1 VGGGEQALSKAL
13 RNVLTVKVLAVSALA
28 IAGIVMSVVWRRREL
43 AADSSW
49 HPRHEGYPPHVKP
62 GW

>member
-1 VGGGEQALSKAL
+1 MSGPL
-13 RNVLTVKVLAVSALA
+13 RRVLTAKMLAVSALA
-28 IAGIVMSVVWRRREL
+28 LAGIVMSVVWRRREL

-49 HPRHEGYPPHVKP
+49 HPGHEGYPPHVKP